1 MAYITVLSK
10 TDTTI
15 TVCMDAL
22 DTSYEKNDR
31 TVAWYIDGVKKATV
45 PISAKVSSGGRYTF
59 TGLKANTTYAIS
71 SHVIWDSG
79 SADWSTSATTDRPS
93 ISLWSWSK
101 SNGSAT
107 AAQTQT
113 AYNAV
118 TGKGRLDSFSY
129 LVWNDMV
136 DKVLEVLN
144 AKGGSW
150 SNAFASAA
158 ATKMTSTD
166 KLVTAVR
173 FNSLRYNIDL
183 HSSTG
188 IGSVSKG
195 DLIYGSY
202 FPTLTD
208 HINSWISS

>member
-1 MAYITVLSK
+1 MAYISVVSK
-10 TDTTI
+10 TDTTL
-15 TVCMDAL
+15 TVQMSGL

-31 TVAWYIDGVKKATV
+31 TVTWSINGTTKATV
-45 PISAKVSSGGRYTF
+45 SIGAKVSSGGRYTF
-59 TGLKANTTYAIS
+59 TGLKANTTYAIGGY
-71 SHVIWDSG
+71 VVWDSG
-79 SADWSTSATTDRPS
+79 SYNFSTSGTTDKPS

-113 AYNAV
+113 AYSAV
-118 TGKGRLDSFSY
+118 TGKGRLDNFSY

-150 SNAFASAA
+150 SSAFASAA

-195 DLIYGSY
+195 DMIYGSY

-208 HINSWISS
+208 HINSWISL